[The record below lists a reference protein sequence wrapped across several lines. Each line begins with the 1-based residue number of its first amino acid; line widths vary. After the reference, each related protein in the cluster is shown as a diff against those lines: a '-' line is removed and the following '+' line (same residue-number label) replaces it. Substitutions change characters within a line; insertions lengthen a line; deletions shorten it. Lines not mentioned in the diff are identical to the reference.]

1 MNGVVN
7 RLYDIDSIVIPEEL
21 LAVSVDEAQ
30 VEKQVQTLAARY
42 AKESLVDVAVGGDL
56 VCCRADA
63 GSYPDGRQ
71 ILIYTGM
78 SLLGAEKAKEAVT
91 GKRVGDVVATE
102 LENRQVTLTIEKV
115 IRRTPVKV
123 DDALIAGMGI
133 EGVTTVEEYKA
144 YIREKLTKDLQMEN
158 GKSIIAWYL
167 QQMTDN
173 STYSY
178 DEKAMDA
185 YIDGLMDEYVK
196 EALEAGETVTPEEIR
211 EGVIAQEKQIWMIEA
226 FCKKREIPV
235 DLSSVKEDTD
245 RMMEMMELMGEE
257 IPDRAEMEEAARQEA
272 YFTAFLGY
280 IDQLVAKKTGGAYG
294 NH

>member
-30 VEKQVQTLAARY
+30 VDKQVQMLSARY

-56 VCCRADA
+56 VCCTADA

-78 SLLGAEKAKEAVT
+78 CLPGAEKAKEAVI
-91 GKRVGDVVATE
+91 GKRAGDVVVTE
-102 LENRQVTLTIEKV
+102 LTNRPVTLTIEKV
-115 IRRTPVKV
+115 IRRTPVEV

-133 EGVTTVEEYKA
+133 EGVTSVEEYKA
-144 YIREKLTKDLQMEN
+144 HIREKLTEDQKMEK
-158 GKSIIAWYL
+158 GKAITGYYL

-185 YIDGLMDEYVK
+185 YIDGLMEEYIQ
-196 EALEAGETVTPEEIR
+196 ESQEIGETVTPEEVR
-211 EGVIAQEKQIWMIEA
+211 DGVIAQEKQNWMIEA
-226 FCKKREIPV
+226 FCKEKELPV
-235 DLSSVKEDTD
+235 DLSSVSEETD
-245 RMMEMMELMGEE
+245 RMIEMMELMGEE
-257 IPDRAEMEEAARQEA
+257 IPNREEMEEAARQDA
-272 YFTAFLGY
+272 YFTAFLDY

>member
-21 LAVSVDEAQ
+21 LAVSVDETQ
-30 VEKQVQTLAARY
+30 VEKQVQTLSVRY
-42 AKESLVDVAVGGDL
+42 AKESPADVAVCGDL

-63 GSYPDGRQ
+63 DSYPDGRQ

-78 SLLGAEKAKEAVT
+78 CLPGAEKAKEAVI
-91 GKRVGDVVATE
+91 GKRAGDMVVTE
-102 LENRQVTLTIEKV
+102 LTNRPMTLTIEKV
-115 IRRTPVKV
+115 IRRTPVEV

-158 GKSIIAWYL
+158 GKAITAYYL
-167 QQMTDN
+167 QQMTEN

-185 YIDGLMDEYVK
+185 YIDGLMDEYAK
-196 EALEAGETVTPEEIR
+196 EAQEMGETVTPEEIK
-211 EGVIAQEKQIWMIEA
+211 EGVIAQEKQMWMIEA
-226 FCKKREIPV
+226 FCKEKELPV
-235 DLSSVKEDTD
+235 DLSSVREDTD
-245 RMMEMMELMGEE
+245 RMIEMMELMGEE
-257 IPDRAEMEEAARQEA
+257 IPDREEMEEAARQDA
-272 YFTAFLGY
+272 YFTAFLEF